1 MKRVICVMLTL
12 VMLFALCACG
22 GDSGE
27 SGVILET
34 SVKDFVAAVQQNS
47 GAKAADK
54 LVGMDDDDFAVML
67 NMYLGL
73 DAGILSDGAMAIPTS
88 TVANEIIVLCVED
101 SDDIAAVKQAY
112 EAHRTETI
120 MADERYFP
128 ENVALLEQAVIY
140 ENGNYVIMIVDENMA
155 AVKVAMDQL
164 FSAQDLIPE
173 LADAFYN
180 SEPKAPDYDYD
191 KPVPGRETVGSDWFS
206 DAMFIGDSRMKG
218 IMNCAEA
225 NGWFTPGADL
235 SLVGLT
241 VSNIYTEYV
250 TVNGQSMTVA
260 DGIRQSGTF
269 TKCYILLGINEL
281 GWGSSERFMEC
292 YKELV
297 ELVKGAHPEAQ
308 IYIIG
313 NMPLGDKAEESGEW
327 LTNDNVVRF
336 NEYIMKVAA
345 EEEVYYIDAYNLL
358 QVDDRL
364 PADAANDGIHVQPDV
379 CKQLVEYLMSHTVG
393 K

>member
-1 MKRVICVMLTL
+1 MKRVICIMLTL
-12 VMLFALCACG
+12 AMLFALCACG
-22 GDSGE
+22 GDDSTVE
-27 SGVILET
+27 LET
-34 SVKDFVAAVQQNS
+34 SVKDFIAAVQQNS

-54 LVGMDDDDFAVML
+54 LIGMDDNDFAVML

-73 DAGILSDGAMAIPTS
+73 DAEILSDGAMAIPTS
-88 TVANEIIVLCVED
+88 TVANEILVLCVED
-101 SDDIAAVKQAY
+101 SDDIETVKQAY
-112 EAHRTETI
+112 ETHRDDTI

-128 ENVALLEQAVIY
+128 ENVELLNQAVIY

-155 AVKVAMDQL
+155 VVKSAMDQL

-173 LADAFYN
+173 LAEAFYN
-180 SEPKAPDYDYD
+180 SEPEVQEYDYQ
-191 KPVPGRETVGSDWFS
+191 KPVPGSETVGSEWFS

-218 IMNCAEA
+218 IMNSAEA
-225 NGWFTPGADL
+225 GGWFTPGADL

-281 GWGSSERFMEC
+281 GWGSSDRFIEC
-292 YKELV
+292 YKELI
-297 ELVKGAHPEAQ
+297 ELVKEAHPEAQ
-308 IYIIG
+308 IYVIG
-313 NMPLGDKAEESGEW
+313 NMPLGDNAVDSGEW

-336 NEYIMKVAA
+336 NEYIMQVAS

-358 QVDDRL
+358 QVDGRL
-364 PADAANDGIHVQPDV
+364 PAESANDGIHVEPEV
-379 CKQLVEYLMSHTVG
+379 CRQLVEYLMSHTVSD
-393 K
+393 

>member
-1 MKRVICVMLTL
+1 MKRVICVLLALTMMF
-12 VMLFALCACG
+12 VLCACG
-22 GDSGE
+22 GNSGDSGT
-27 SGVILET
+27 VLET
-34 SVKDFVAAVQQNS
+34 SVKDFIAAVQQNS

-54 LVGMDDDDFAVML
+54 LVGMEDDDFAVML
-67 NMYLGL
+67 NMYLGI

-88 TVANEIIVLCVED
+88 TAANEIIVLCVED
-101 SDDIAAVKQAY
+101 SDDVATVKKAY
-112 EAHRTETI
+112 EDHVNQTI
-120 MADERYFP
+120 MSDERYFP

-140 ENGNYVIMIVDENMA
+140 ENGNYVMLIVDENMA
-155 AVKVAMDQL
+155 LVKSAMDQL
-164 FSAQDLIPE
+164 FSAQDLIPS
-173 LADAFYN
+173 LAEDFYTA
-180 SEPKAPDYDYD
+180 EPVANDYDYD

-218 IMNCAEA
+218 IMNNAES

-260 DGIRQSGTF
+260 DGIKQSGKF

-281 GWGSSERFMEC
+281 GWGSSERFIEC

-297 ELVKGAHPEAQ
+297 GLVKSAHPEAQ

-313 NMPLGDKAEESGEW
+313 NMPLGDKAVESGDW

-336 NEYIMKVAA
+336 NEYIKQVAS

-358 QVDDRL
+358 QVDGRL
-364 PADAANDGIHVQPDV
+364 PADAANDGIHVQPEV
-379 CKQLVEYLMSHTVG
+379 SKQLVEYLMSHTVG
-393 K
+393 